1 MVKFTVAYPNL
12 GDHSLYINFHF
23 QFNWTMY
30 FEEILNINRAKVSIS
45 PDLKLM
51 IILPNNIKKIVDWIT
66 DKPKR

>member
-1 MVKFTVAYPNL
+1 
-12 GDHSLYINFHF
+12 
-23 QFNWTMY
+23 MY
-30 FEEILNINRAKVSIS
+30 FEEILNINGTKVSIP